1 MYYPIYIQN
10 KTPGSSL
17 VISLPGL
24 RMPISVSSI
33 SEVPERVQAIC
44 ALRKRKMPA
53 PPKNLKDFA
62 SAKGLAGG
70 WWFWMLI
77 DVDE

>member
-10 KTPGSSL
+10 KTPGNPL

-24 RMPISVSSI
+24 RRPISVSSI
-33 SEVPERVQAIC
+33 SEVPERVQAVC
-44 ALRKRKMPA
+44 SRRKRKMPV

-62 SAKGLAGG
+62 STRGLEGG
-70 WWFWMLI
+70 WWFWTLL

>member
-10 KTPGSSL
+10 KTSDSPL

-24 RMPISVSSI
+24 RGAISVHSI
-33 SEVPERVQAIC
+33 SDVPERVQAVC
-44 ALRKRKMPA
+44 SQRKQKLPK

-62 SAKGLAGG
+62 SANGLEGG
-70 WWFWMLI
+70 WWFWTLI